1 MQIFMFDMISI
12 QLGSPMLYSYKER
25 GREEGVER
33 GAQFVAHFGAAD
45 WQK

>member
-12 QLGSPMLYSYKER
+12 QLGSSMLYSYKER
-25 GREEGVER
+25 GREGGDE
-33 GAQFVAHFGAAD
+33 FVAHFGAAD